1 MTLLEEFNDRI
12 LTLRNV
18 NFDGAAGRLTA
29 ILEWLETEPTTNGII
44 TTLTEAV
51 NSEKLFEG
59 ANPHK
64 RPRANTREEIAAV
77 GLELIRACRE
87 HKRELLDL
95 CVALNIRGP
104 SHSSN
109 FQDMTN
115 AALREY
121 IVPFLEYVE
130 QGLRR
135 AAAEYSVS
143 VGVNNRFSY
152 LLSDSFN
159 KLLPRT
165 SANLDRL
172 AGEFLRPDAEAAWQ
186 NVGNSC
192 RQTLIEFAAELR
204 EACGTDVPP
213 DIQGSNVKALLKH
226 ISAKL
231 LGEGRFRDTLL
242 ALVDAAWN
250 HTQSITHRSAT
261 TKQDA
266 LRAFLWTGLVI
277 SEFVEPLTD
286 YLEK

>member
-18 NFDGAAGRLTA
+18 NFDGAAGRLIA
-29 ILEWLETEPTTNGII
+29 ILEWLETEPTTNGIL

-51 NSEKLFEG
+51 DSKKLFEG
-59 ANPHK
+59 ANPHQ

-121 IVPFLEYVE
+121 IVPFLEYME
-130 QGLRR
+130 QGLAH
-135 AAAEYSVS
+135 AAIKYSPSTVA
-143 VGVNNRFSY
+143 NHRFSE
-152 LLSDSFN
+152 LFSEEFSR
-159 KLLPRT
+159 LLPRT
-165 SANLDRL
+165 AANLTRL
-172 AGEFLRPDAEAAWQ
+172 SSEFLRSESEVAWQ

-192 RQTLIEFAAELR
+192 RQTLIDFAAELR
-204 EACGTDVPP
+204 EACGTDLPL
-213 DIQGSNVKALLKH
+213 DIQAGNVKVILKH
-226 ISAKL
+226 LSGTL
-231 LGEGRFRDTLL
+231 LGEGKFRDSLL
-242 ALVDAAWN
+242 SLVDAVWN

-261 TKQDA
+261 SKQDA
-266 LRAFLWTGLVI
+266 LRTFLWTGLVI
-277 SEFVEPLTD
+277 SEFVPPLES
-286 YLEK
+286 YLEG